1 MAILILASVFIV
13 IGCFCVVF
21 GLDKSR
27 PPKTRKYL
35 LYTAFIC
42 VLLVWGLISL
52 IMLNPMTT
60 THG

>member
-1 MAILILASVFIV
+1 MFIV

-27 PPKTRKYL
+27 SPKTRKYL